1 MLFICIRICFFSLN
15 PLTIIAL
22 SIAFCS
28 VGLMIWSFVGGKL
41 VGVEMLCS
49 WRVLMLVAVGA
60 GGAFL

>member
-1 MLFICIRICFFSLN
+1 
-15 PLTIIAL
+15 
-22 SIAFCS
+22 
-28 VGLMIWSFVGGKL
+28 MIWSFVGGKL